1 MIPSL
6 DLLTG
11 IRAIVVIF
19 YFRYTHHNSAG
30 IIVANNAASTAVTI
44 SDVTSTLN
52 VFQGALLIGPDITVK
67 DSSFSHNGYAGIVTR
82 GGSHDTVI
90 LRFEGTVS
98 SHQNANYGVD
108 LFHMSAG
115 TPSSAEVYVNGV
127 VNTYLNGMIG
137 LHIQNDPLYSL
148 QITLEGGNSNWNSCQ
163 NSQMDFDDGTIPEA
177 EVDIYNGGEGGV
189 NFVDE
194 GTGGYTCDTSDEL
207 IAGKG
212 LPVCAACP
220 SCI

>member
-11 IRAIVVIF
+11 IRAIVVILC
-19 YFRYTHHNSAG
+19 FRYTHHNSAG

-67 DSSFSHNGYAGIVTR
+67 DSSFSHNGYAGIATD

-98 SHQNANYGVD
+98 SHQNAHYGVV
-108 LFHMSAG
+108 LFHLSAG
-115 TPSSAEVYVNGV
+115 TPRSAEVYVNGV

-137 LHIQNDPLYSL
+137 LHIANDSSHSL
-148 QITLEGGNSNWNSCQ
+148 QITLEGGNSKWNSCQ
-163 NSQMDFDDGTIPEA
+163 NSQMDFDGTIP

-194 GTGGYTCDTSDEL
+194 GTGGYTCDTSDEW
-207 IAGKG
+207 IAGMG